1 MDVELTPR
9 SGSTP
14 AATTVASVPVGD
26 RDVTQSPVGY
36 CRSFV
41 GVVASAVAL
50 FSDDPSNVTAENKSC
65 HSRSASRGVSIDG

>member
-14 AATTVASVPVGD
+14 AAITVASVPVVD

-41 GVVASAVAL
+41 GGVASAVAL
-50 FSDDPSNVTAENKSC
+50 FSDDPSNVTAESERS